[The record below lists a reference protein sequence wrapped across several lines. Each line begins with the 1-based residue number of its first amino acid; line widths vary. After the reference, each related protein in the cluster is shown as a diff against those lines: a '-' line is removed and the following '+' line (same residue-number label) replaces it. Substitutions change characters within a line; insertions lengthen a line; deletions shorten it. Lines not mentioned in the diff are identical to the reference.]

1 MTYHRSWMLRKATS
15 VSDLQL
21 RRSEEADPASWGR
34 SLCGAPRLERLA
46 GELGD
51 GLALPGGDLG
61 GAVADAGGDA
71 EGDARRNCGLSREG
85 RAAAAAPDLLD
96 DLRGPLLGQPG
107 PISQPD
113 VILVQ

>member
-1 MTYHRSWMLRKATS
+1 MLLKDTGL
-15 VSDLQL
+15 SDLS
-21 RRSEEADPASWGR
+21 RRAQGGSRAPSEEVRLPGD
-34 SLCGAPRLERLA
+34 PRLERLA

-61 GAVADAGGDA
+61 GAVADARGDT
-71 EGDARRNCGLSREG
+71 EGNARRNCGLSREG

-107 PISQPD
+107 PIGQPD
-113 VILVQ
+113 VVLVQVDVR